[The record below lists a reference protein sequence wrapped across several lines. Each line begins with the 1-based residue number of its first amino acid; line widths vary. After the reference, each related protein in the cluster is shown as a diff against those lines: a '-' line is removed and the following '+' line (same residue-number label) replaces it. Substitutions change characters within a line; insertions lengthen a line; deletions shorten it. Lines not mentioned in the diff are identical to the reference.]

1 MIPGTDLTKQNKMEK
16 QNSETLEVLF
26 ELVTILNR
34 LNDFEEIV
42 RVLIEK
48 ARMVLQ
54 ADSAFIMMLNPDT
67 QHTIKTAMYVGHE
80 INDKYIKNLKM
91 QITGWMSN
99 NGSSLLSKDIIN
111 DERFSN
117 LKLNDLDIKSVV
129 AAIISMDDEDIGSM
143 IVCNSSKSRTFSEI
157 DLGWLE
163 KMNLIAA
170 PYIHSLEQRRKFFK
184 PEVTDFSLRKK
195 YEKIGLIGQSK
206 EFIELLHV
214 IEAAARCDVRVV
226 LEGQTGTGKELIAH
240 AVHKFSQRRSQPFVA
255 IDCGAIPSNIIESE
269 LFGYKKGA
277 FTGANQDRKGL
288 IEEAQ
293 NGTLFMDEIANLP
306 FEIQSKFMR
315 FLQEGEVR
323 PLGSNQSKKMDVRII
338 SASSQSLFKL
348 VEEGKFREDLYFRLH
363 VYPVSIPSLHERYE
377 DIPLLAEHFLKSF
390 AAAQNKQAQAF
401 DTDLQLYLRQQL
413 WRGNIREL
421 QNFIER
427 IVTTAPSEV
436 EILKENHLPPDLRK
450 EYKQAKQTND
460 LYLVNQSLN
469 ENLEFLEAKLIRQ
482 ALVEHN
488 WNQSRAARALKI
500 AEHTMRYKMKKLG
513 IIKPE
518 E

>member
-1 MIPGTDLTKQNKMEK
+1 MEK
-16 QNSETLEVLF
+16 QNTENLEVLF
-26 ELVTILNR
+26 ELVTILNK

-54 ADSAFIMMLNPDT
+54 ADAAFIMMLNPDT
-67 QHTIKTAMYVGHE
+67 QHTIKTAMYVGPE

-91 QITGWMSN
+91 QVTGWMSN
-99 NGSSLLSKDIIN
+99 NGSSLLSKDILN
-111 DERFSN
+111 DDRFSN

-129 AAIISMDDEDIGSM
+129 ATMISMDDEDIGSM
-143 IVCNSSKSRTFSEI
+143 IVCNSSKNRTFSEV

-195 YEKIGLIGQSK
+195 YEEVGLIGQSK

-214 IEAAARCDVRVV
+214 IEAAAKCDVRVV
-226 LEGQTGTGKELIAH
+226 LEGQTGTGKELIAR

-255 IDCGAIPSNIIESE
+255 IDCGAIPANIIESE
-269 LFGYKKGA
+269 LFGYKRGA

-288 IEEAQ
+288 IEEAN

-315 FLQEGEVR
+315 FLQEGEIR
-323 PLGSNQSKKMDVRII
+323 PLGSNQSKKMNVRII

-363 VYPVSIPSLHERYE
+363 VYPVSIPSLHDRSE
-377 DIPLLAEHFLKSF
+377 DIPLLSEHFLKSF
-390 AAAQNKQAQAF
+390 AAKQNKHAQSF
-401 DTDLQLYLRQQL
+401 NTHLQNYLKQKV

-421 QNFIER
+421 ENFIER
-427 IVTTAPSEV
+427 IITTAPTDA
-436 EILKENHLPPDLRK
+436 EILKENHLPADLRK
-450 EYKQAKQTND
+450 DYKQVKQTND
-460 LYLVNQSLN
+460 FQTDNRSLN
-469 ENLEFLEAKLIRQ
+469 ENLEALEAKLIRQ
-482 ALVEHN
+482 ALIEHN
-488 WNQSRAARALKI
+488 WNQSKAARVLKI
-500 AEHTMRYKMKKLG
+500 AEHTMRYKIKKLG
-513 IIKPE
+513 IINPHG
-518 E
+518 